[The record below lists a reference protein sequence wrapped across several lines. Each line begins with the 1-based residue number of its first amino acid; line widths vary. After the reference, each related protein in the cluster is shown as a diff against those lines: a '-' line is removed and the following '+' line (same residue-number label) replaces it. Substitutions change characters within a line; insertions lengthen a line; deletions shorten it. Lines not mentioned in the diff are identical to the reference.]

1 MLVKSFLS
9 RTCECWGVR
18 TVYTASWWRGHAI
31 SSSCMIHVMTLP
43 WNLPASF
50 PTFCVCRD
58 FVVGVRWLGASPT
71 HPPPPQKV
79 MLGGGEG
86 GGVDKEKTWRVEL
99 LPKLSSHEYLL
110 NLLRYVHMYIIYLYI
125 RQSWAHVT
133 TFATIWHRWKANTAF
148 HIFAKIKCWK
158 SFWTPRDIFSIFA
171 TDKTLS
177 RCRLTQLL
185 KLNCR
190 MPSSSLRVYHS
201 HCQKSSRTVLIM
213 IIYWGGIAFF

>member
-50 PTFCVCRD
+50 PTFCVCRE
-58 FVVGVRWLGASPT
+58 VGVGVWWLGASP
-71 HPPPPQKV
+71 PPPPPPPPTTTKSNA
-79 MLGGGEG
+79 GGGG
-86 GGVDKEKTWRVEL
+86 GGRVDKEKTWRVEILSPAL

-171 TDKTLS
+171 II
-177 RCRLTQLL
+177 RCRVVAWR
-185 KLNCR
+185 N
-190 MPSSSLRVYHS
+190 
-201 HCQKSSRTVLIM
+201 
-213 IIYWGGIAFF
+213 F

>member
-1 MLVKSFLS
+1 MQFLHPAWS
-9 RTCECWGVR
+9 M
-18 TVYTASWWRGHAI
+18 SWHFLEICQPVSQPFVCVA
-31 SSSCMIHVMTLP
+31 TL
-43 WNLPASF
+43 
-50 PTFCVCRD
+50 
-58 FVVGVRWLGASPT
+58 WLGLGGWEL
-71 HPPPPQKV
+71 PPPPPPPPPTTTKSNA
-79 MLGGGEG
+79 GGGEG
-86 GGVDKEKTWRVEL
+86 GGVDKEKTWRVEILSPAL